1 MSDESPGPRAKF
13 EKRIKRAVDDMVAEH
28 MDSAAAYVEDTA
40 ERLKGK
46 AGQHK
51 NPRSTI
57 RHDEADDWDW
67 PAWRPWPGS
76 RELMRD
82 PERGKIGG
90 VCAGLANY
98 FGVETWVVRL
108 IAVTGLIF
116 LPSVVFPAYWI
127 AFFVMDKPDESGRP
141 QRRRRRRRQRDHARG
156 GQSFPNESSSSKEQ
170 DMQAAFEQ
178 WDGRP
183 PRRRRSRRD
192 VSPAPELGHRLSPR
206 RSLRYVRAD
215 FHQIELRLRRI
226 ETHITSGRYEL
237 QRELNRIERSEP

>member
-1 MSDESPGPRAKF
+1 MSDAKPGSRA
-13 EKRIKRAVDDMVAEH
+13 RRDD
-28 MDSAAAYVEDTA
+28 
-40 ERLKGK
+40 
-46 AGQHK
+46 
-51 NPRSTI
+51 
-57 RHDEADDWDW
+57 ADDWDR
-67 PAWRPWPGS
+67 PEWRPWPGS

-127 AFFVMDKPDESGRP
+127 AFFVMDKPGGS
-141 QRRRRRRRQRDHARG
+141 RRQQCRRRRRQRDHSRG
-156 GQSFPNESSSSKEQ
+156 GQSFPNEKQ
-170 DMQAAFEQ
+170 DMQTAFEH

-183 PRRRRSRRD
+183 PRRRNSRRD
-192 VSPAPELGHRLSPR
+192 ASPAPELGHRLSPR
-206 RSLRYVRAD
+206 RSLRHVRAD
-215 FHQIELRLRRI
+215 FDQIELRLRRI

-237 QRELNRIERSEP
+237 QRELSRIERTEP

>member
-1 MSDESPGPRAKF
+1 MSDPSTGPQPKA
-13 EKRIKRAVDDMVAEH
+13 EKRPRPAIKDMVADH
-28 MDSAAAYVEDTA
+28 IADSAAAHVEDAA
-40 ERLKGK
+40 ERIRGK
-46 AGQHK
+46 AGHHR
-51 NPRSTI
+51 NSRG
-57 RHDEADDWDW
+57 RVRRDDADDWDW
-67 PAWRPWPGS
+67 PAWGPWSGS

-108 IAVTGLIF
+108 IAITGLIF

-127 AFFVMDKPDESGRP
+127 AFFIMDKPGAKRRP
-141 QRRRRRRRQRDHARG
+141 RRRSRRRRQRDRARG
-156 GQSFPNESSSSKEQ
+156 GQSFPNEKQ
-170 DMQAAFEQ
+170 DVQAAFED

-183 PRRRRSRRD
+183 PRRRNPRAD

-206 RSLRYVRAD
+206 RSLRHVRAD
-215 FHQIELRLRRI
+215 FDQIELRLRRI

-237 QRELNRIERSEP
+237 QRELSRIERSEP

>member
-1 MSDESPGPRAKF
+1 MSDESPGARAKA
-13 EKRIKRAVDDMVAEH
+13 EKRLKRAVEDMVAEQV
-28 MDSAAAYVEDTA
+28 DSAAAYVEDAA

-46 AGQHK
+46 AGQHDT
-51 NPRSTI
+51 NPRI
-57 RHDEADDWDW
+57 RRDEADDWDW

-98 FGVETWVVRL
+98 FGVESWVVRL

-127 AFFVMDKPDESGRP
+127 AFFVMDKPGARRR
-141 QRRRRRRRQRDHARG
+141 QQRRRRRRQRDRARG
-156 GQSFPNESSSSKEQ
+156 GQSFPNEKQ

-183 PRRRRSRRD
+183 PRRRHPRRD
-192 VSPAPELGHRLSPR
+192 ASPAPELGHRLSPR
-206 RSLRYVRAD
+206 RSLRHVRAD
-215 FHQIELRLRRI
+215 FDQIELRLRRI

-237 QRELNRIERSEP
+237 QRELSRIERSEP

>member
-1 MSDESPGPRAKF
+1 MSDANPGPRAKA
-13 EKRIKRAVDDMVAEH
+13 EQRLKRAVEDMVAEQV
-28 MDSAAAYVEDTA
+28 DSAAAYVEDAA
-40 ERLKGK
+40 ERVKDK
-46 AGQHK
+46 AGRH
-51 NPRSTI
+51 RSGQA
-57 RHDEADDWDW
+57 RVRRDDADDWDW
-67 PAWRPWPGS
+67 PTWSPWPGS

-127 AFFVMDKPDESGRP
+127 AFFVMDKPGS
-141 QRRRRRRRQRDHARG
+141 RRRARRQRRRRQRDQARG
-156 GQSFPNESSSSKEQ
+156 GQSFPNEKQ
-170 DMQAAFEQ
+170 DVQAAFEQ

-183 PRRRRSRRD
+183 PRRRRGSRD
-192 VSPAPELGHRLSPR
+192 ASPAPELGHRLSPR
-206 RSLRYVRAD
+206 RSLRHVRAD
-215 FHQIELRLRRI
+215 FDQIELRLRRI

-237 QRELNRIERSEP
+237 QRELSRIERSEP

>member
-1 MSDESPGPRAKF
+1 MSDAKPGSRA
-13 EKRIKRAVDDMVAEH
+13 RRDD
-28 MDSAAAYVEDTA
+28 
-40 ERLKGK
+40 
-46 AGQHK
+46 
-51 NPRSTI
+51 
-57 RHDEADDWDW
+57 ADDWDR
-67 PAWRPWPGS
+67 PEWRPWPGS

-127 AFFVMDKPDESGRP
+127 AFFVMDKPGS
-141 QRRRRRRRQRDHARG
+141 RRRRQRDHSRG
-156 GQSFPNESSSSKEQ
+156 GQSFPNEKQ
-170 DMQAAFEQ
+170 DMQTAFEH

-183 PRRRRSRRD
+183 PRRRNSRRD
-192 VSPAPELGHRLSPR
+192 ASPAPELGHRLSPR
-206 RSLRYVRAD
+206 RSLRHVRAD
-215 FHQIELRLRRI
+215 FDQIELRLRRI

-237 QRELNRIERSEP
+237 QRELSRIERTEP

>member
-1 MSDESPGPRAKF
+1 MSDASVKAQ
-13 EKRIKRAVDDMVAEH
+13 KRIKRAIDDMVAEYSAE
-28 MDSAAAYVEDTA
+28 SAAAYVEETA

-46 AGQHK
+46 GKAK
-51 NPRSTI
+51 RKSSPNPGVSRS
-57 RHDEADDWDW
+57 DADDWNW
-67 PAWRPWPGS
+67 PEWQPWPDS

-108 IAVTGLIF
+108 IAITGLIF

-127 AFFVMDKPDESGRP
+127 AFFVMDKPGAKRRP
-141 QRRRRRRRQRDHARG
+141 RRRRRRDRARG
-156 GQSFPNESSSSKEQ
+156 GQSFPNEKQ
-170 DMQAAFEQ
+170 DVQAAFEQ

-183 PRRRRSRRD
+183 PRRPNASAD

-206 RSLRYVRAD
+206 RSLRHVRAD
-215 FHQIELRLRRI
+215 FDQIELRLRRI

-237 QRELNRIERSEP
+237 QRELSRIERSEP